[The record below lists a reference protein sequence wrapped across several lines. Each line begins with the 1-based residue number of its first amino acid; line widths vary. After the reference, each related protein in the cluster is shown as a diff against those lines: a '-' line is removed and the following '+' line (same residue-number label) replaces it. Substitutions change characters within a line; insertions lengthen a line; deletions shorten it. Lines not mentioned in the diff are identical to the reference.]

1 MWALKRRDNEGN
13 VLRLGVAFK
22 WVKELRLLDIEVFRG
37 VKFKSLETEVEE
49 QVVDIDIY
57 AEVQ

>member
-1 MWALKRRDNEGN
+1 M
-13 VLRLGVAFK
+13 AFK